1 MMMRMKQSR
10 MKQSLLRSALAVS
23 VGTALAAAPASIH
36 AQASPAS
43 SNASRQSAAGITIPV
58 TGTAADAAGAAAGTF
73 TGTFHVRE
81 FAARGDQVFA
91 LGLVTGTLT
100 PAAGAPTGV
109 ARTVAVPVRVGEG
122 PAPSGVVAQQ
132 VCDILHLELGPL
144 NLDLLGLVVNLN
156 RVILDID
163 AVAGP
168 GNLLGNLLCA
178 VVGLLDS
185 PGPLAQLLNRILAI
199 IS

>member
-1 MMMRMKQSR
+1 MMTESR
-10 MKQSLLRSALAVS
+10 AQKAIAGAVCA
-23 VGTALAAAPASIH
+23 VLILVAPASIQ
-36 AQASPAS
+36 AQNANQASKQAS
-43 SNASRQSAAGITIPV
+43 GITVPV
-58 TGTAADAAGAAAGTF
+58 SGASADGAGTF
-73 TGTFHVRE
+73 TGALHIRE
-81 FAARGDQVFA
+81 FVARGNQVFA
-91 LGLVTGTLT
+91 LGIVTGTLT
-100 PAAGAPTGV
+100 QASGVTTSV
-109 ARTVAVPVRVGEG
+109 ARTVAAPVTVGEG
-122 PAPSGVVAQQ
+122 PAPAAEGVVAQQ

-163 AVAGP
+163 AVSGP

>member
-1 MMMRMKQSR
+1 MT
-10 MKQSLLRSALAVS
+10 QSLARRALVGVVCAVL
-23 VGTALAAAPASIH
+23 VIVAPASIH
-36 AQASPAS
+36 AQGASQAQAARQAS
-43 SNASRQSAAGITIPV
+43 GITLPV
-58 TGTAADAAGAAAGTF
+58 SGAAADGAGTF
-73 TGTFHVRE
+73 TGTLHVRE
-81 FAARGDQVFA
+81 FVARGTQVFA
-91 LGLVTGTLT
+91 LGVVTGTLT
-100 PAAGAPTGV
+100 QASGVVTSV
-109 ARTVAVPVRVGEG
+109 ARTVAVPVTVGEG
-122 PAPSGVVAQQ
+122 PAPAAQGVVAQQ

-163 AVAGP
+163 AVSGP